1 MLLLL
6 FPVLNLIRVTETSK
20 PVGTMQEKTLPH
32 FPPPKEKRIGRVDE
46 TVFLDGVLVSLR
58 LALYT
63 LRLSM
68 YL

>member
-1 MLLLL
+1 MLLLFL
-6 FPVLNLIRVTETSK
+6 VLNVKRVTGTSK

-46 TVFLDGVLVSLR
+46 TVFLDGVMVPLR
-58 LALYT
+58 LARYT